1 MTSGLTKASDLQVS
15 VDRSNDGT
23 LVRLRGRLSIESS
36 PAFRDQL
43 LALLKTRSTK
53 VVVVDMNELS
63 YIEASGIAT
72 LVEGLKIA
80 LTCHNI
86 LSLRGLQGRVL
97 HLFEVTGLLDLF
109 DNNGGRNASTASK
122 ES

>member
-1 MTSGLTKASDLQVS
+1 M
-15 VDRSNDGT
+15 DRSNDGT

-86 LSLRGLQGRVL
+86 LCLRGLQGRVL